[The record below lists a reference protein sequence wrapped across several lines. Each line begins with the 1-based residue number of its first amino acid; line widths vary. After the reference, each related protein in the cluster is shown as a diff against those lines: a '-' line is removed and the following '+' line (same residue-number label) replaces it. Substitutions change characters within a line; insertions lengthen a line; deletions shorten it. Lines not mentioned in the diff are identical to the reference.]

1 MMEIMRSK
9 SQAVL
14 ADLHKPA
21 LLENRPSHYD
31 VPLII
36 GLMASS
42 PLFQPRADIVGMANS
57 RHDPERSAAER
68 SGKLSHQLLIFLGA
82 V

>member
-31 VPLII
+31 VPLITRI
-36 GLMASS
+36 MASS
-42 PLFQPRADIVGMANS
+42 PLFQPGADVVGVANG
-57 RHDPERSAAER
+57 RHDT
-68 SGKLSHQLLIFLGA
+68 Q
-82 V
+82 